1 MKWRAGGYLVRLI
14 PLIPAAL
21 LPLLLAGAYT
31 ARTGAQQAP
40 TPAGPAV
47 AALVAAQKS
56 LPWAFPLAEPGSRR
70 EDDGTIKTLVGG
82 ARGFTVPEI
91 NDPFAPPDWYPGEHP
106 PMPAV
111 VSHGRKPDVRA
122 CGQCHM
128 MHGLGHPESSSLAG
142 LPASY
147 ILQQME
153 DFRSVTRKN
162 SGLMS
167 VMAKAMTDAELKESA
182 AYFASLPM
190 QQWTRIEEANTVPK
204 TFVGAGNMRFASKG
218 GGTEPI
224 GRRIIELPEN
234 AEHAEL
240 RDPHS
245 SFMAYVPVGSIK
257 KGEALVTT
265 GGNKTVRCTLCHGAD
280 LKGAGPVPGIAARSP
295 IYIVRQLY
303 SFQHGLREGPWSE
316 LMKEAVAKLTTD
328 DMVAIAAYAA
338 SQKP

>member
-1 MKWRAGGYLVRLI
+1 MKRGYRCLGVLAVLV
-14 PLIPAAL
+14 
-21 LPLLLAGAYT
+21 LAGEHT
-31 ARTGAQQAP
+31 TRTDALQAP
-40 TPAGPAV
+40 TPAPPAG
-47 AALVAAQKS
+47 AAMVAAQKQ
-56 LPWAFPLAEPGSRR
+56 LPWAFPVAEPGARR
-70 EDDGTIKTLVGG
+70 EDDGTVKTLVGG

-91 NDPFAPPDWYPGEHP
+91 NDPFAPPDWYPNEHP
-106 PMPAV
+106 PMPVV

-153 DFRSVTRKN
+153 DFKNLTRRN
-162 SGLMS
+162 SGNMT

-190 QQWTRIEEANTVPK
+190 QQWTRIVEANTVPK
-204 TFVGAGNMRFASKG
+204 TFVGAGNMRFASKERG
-218 GGTEPI
+218 MEPI
-224 GRRIIELPEN
+224 AGRIIELPEN

-257 KGEALVTT
+257 KGAALVTT
-265 GGNKTVRCTLCHGAD
+265 GANRTVRCTLCHGAD
-280 LKGAGPVPGIAARSP
+280 LKGMGPVPGLAARSP

-303 SFQHGLREGPWSE
+303 SFQHGLREGVWSG
-316 LMKEAVAKLTTD
+316 LMKEAVAKLTID
-328 DMVAIAAYAA
+328 DMVAIAAYTA

>member
-1 MKWRAGGYLVRLI
+1 MNRKYWCLGVLASLV
-14 PLIPAAL
+14 
-21 LPLLLAGAYT
+21 LAGAHT
-31 ARTGAQQAP
+31 ARTIAQQAQAP
-40 TPAGPAV
+40 AVPAGAT
-47 AALVAAQKS
+47 LVAAQKQLS
-56 LPWAFPLAEPGSRR
+56 WAFPLAEPGARR
-70 EDDGTIKTLVGG
+70 EDDGTVKTLPGG
-82 ARGFTVPEI
+82 VRGFTVPEI
-91 NDPFAPPDWYPGEHP
+91 NDPFAPPDWFPSEHP
-106 PMPAV
+106 AMPAV

-153 DFRSVTRKN
+153 DFKNLTRRN
-162 SGLMS
+162 SGLMT

-190 QQWTRIEEANTVPK
+190 QQWTRIVEAATVPK
-204 TFVGAGNMRFASKG
+204 TFVGAGNMRFASKEG
-218 GGTEPI
+218 GMEPI
-224 GRRIIELPEN
+224 GQRIIELPEN

-257 KGEALVTT
+257 KGAALVTT
-265 GGNKTVRCTLCHGAD
+265 GANKTVRCTVCHGAD
-280 LKGAGPVPGIAARSP
+280 LKGVGPVPGLAARSP

-303 SFQHGLREGPWSE
+303 SFQHGLREGVWSD
-316 LMKEAVAKLTTD
+316 LMKEAVAKLTLD
-328 DMVAIAAYAA
+328 DMVAIAAYTA